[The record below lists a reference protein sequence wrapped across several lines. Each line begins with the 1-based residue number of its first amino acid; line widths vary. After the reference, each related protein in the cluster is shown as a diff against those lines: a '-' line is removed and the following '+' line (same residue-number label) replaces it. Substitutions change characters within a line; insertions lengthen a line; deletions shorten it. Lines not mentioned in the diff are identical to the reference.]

1 MTDKN
6 EKMESDNQKARI
18 FVNQLGKKS
27 SALEKQYNKLSK
39 ICEKHGINPE
49 EIKQEQILE
58 LQAKDNFD

>member
-49 EIKQEQILE
+49 EIK
-58 LQAKDNFD
+58 